1 MNKDITGAG
10 VDAKRCVIELPL
22 EDICTLRLI
31 ASDCGLSVPA
41 LLQKWVLDY
50 LDLKNERADER

>member
-1 MNKDITGAG
+1 MNKDINGAG
-10 VDAKRCVIELPL
+10 VDAKRYAIVLPP
-22 EDICTLRLI
+22 EDFYTLRLI